1 VSISF
6 LLIVFKKNERNRRG
20 GKIMKLSTKGRYAV
34 TAMMEVA
41 LKANKGPITLADISV
56 TQGISNSY
64 LEQLFSQLR
73 RHGLVKGVRGPRGG
87 YSLAKDITEI
97 TIADI
102 ISAVDDKTKAVNAD
116 AVAEASTTKAPSLT
130 DEMWQRLS
138 AQLYEFLSGLTLADY
153 VEQSNVTSITPNTT
167 QGLPQ
172 QHH

>member
-1 VSISF
+1 
-6 LLIVFKKNERNRRG
+6 
-20 GKIMKLSTKGRYAV
+20 MKLSTKGRYAV

-41 LKANKGPITLADISV
+41 LRANKGPITLADISV

-87 YSLAKDITEI
+87 YSLAKDVNEI

-102 ISAVDDKTKAVNAD
+102 ILAVDDKTKTVNAD
-116 AVAEASTTKAPSLT
+116 AIAEANTTKAASPT
-130 DEMWQRLS
+130 DEMWDRLS
-138 AQLYEFLSGLTLADY
+138 KQLYEFLSGLTLADY
-153 VEQSNVTSITPNTT
+153 VEQSNVTPISSSSSQTI
-167 QGLPQ
+167 PQ

>member
-1 VSISF
+1 
-6 LLIVFKKNERNRRG
+6 
-20 GKIMKLSTKGRYAV
+20 MKLSTKGRYAV

-41 LKANKGPITLADISV
+41 LRANKGPITLADISV

-87 YSLAKDITEI
+87 YSLAKDIGEI

-102 ISAVDDKTKAVNAD
+102 ITAVDDKTKVVNAD
-116 AVAEASTTKAPSLT
+116 AAASTTKAPSLT
-130 DEMWQRLS
+130 DEMWLRLS
-138 AQLYEFLSGLTLADY
+138 GQLYEFLSGLTLADY
-153 VEQSNVTSITPNTT
+153 VEQSNVTSITPTT
-167 QGLPQ
+167 AQSIPQ

>member
-1 VSISF
+1 
-6 LLIVFKKNERNRRG
+6 
-20 GKIMKLSTKGRYAV
+20 MKLSTKGRYAV

-41 LKANKGPITLADISV
+41 LRANKGPITLADISV

-87 YSLAKDITEI
+87 YSLAKDLNEI

-102 ISAVDDKTKAVNAD
+102 IIAVDDKTKAVNAD
-116 AVAEASTTKAPSLT
+116 AAAEASTTKAPSLT

-138 AQLYEFLSGLTLADY
+138 KQLYEFLSGLTLADY
-153 VEQSNVTSITPNTT
+153 IEQNSVSSISPNSSQTI
-167 QGLPQ
+167 PQ

>member
-1 VSISF
+1 
-6 LLIVFKKNERNRRG
+6 
-20 GKIMKLSTKGRYAV
+20 MKLSTKGRYAV

-41 LKANKGPITLADISV
+41 LRANKGPITLADISV

-73 RHGLVKGVRGPRGG
+73 RYGLVKGVRGPRGG
-87 YSLAKDITEI
+87 YSLAKDINEI

-116 AVAEASTTKAPSLT
+116 AEAEAASPTKAPSLT

-138 AQLYEFLSGLTLADY
+138 KQLYEFLSGLTLADY
-153 VEQSNVTSITPNTT
+153 VEQTNVTSISSNSA
-167 QGLPQ
+167 QSIPQ